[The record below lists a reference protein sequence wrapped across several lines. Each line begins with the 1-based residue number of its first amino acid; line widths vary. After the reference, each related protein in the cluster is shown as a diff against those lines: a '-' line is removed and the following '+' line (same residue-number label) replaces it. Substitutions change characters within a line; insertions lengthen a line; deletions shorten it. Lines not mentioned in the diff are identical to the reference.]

1 MFIFYDNFCNS
12 DLDTFA
18 KVRFK
23 WFGLMLQNLGGFPCE
38 RLSIRVFC
46 FTKISVPRALH
57 EGNENLEPYDPCFL
71 EWSWHIAERQVP
83 LQLWDLIVLNKI
95 GIYFRI
101 LQKYMVFFPGTW
113 RALSLLS
120 LRCCSWRVLTTIR
133 VCRVK
138 REELSVTGA
147 ILPFW
152 DFCFCIWSD
161 QVLFVQFDAKLR
173 KTLQKPWAVW
183 KLQEKVTVVPLHV
196 FEGVK
201 NTSRVTNGAIYIY
214 INMAIASQ
222 THKVVVSW

>member
-1 MFIFYDNFCNS
+1 VHNFETQPCGTRSLRWQNKIIIKRLGINLRSKVECPVAECTPPKKFRSKNVFIFYDNFCNS

-38 RLSIRVFC
+38 RSSIRVFC

-83 LQLWDLIVLNKI
+83 LQLWDLIGLNKLAYI
-95 GIYFRI
+95 SGFYSNTCF
-101 LQKYMVFFPGTW
+101 FFPGTW

-120 LRCCSWRVLTTIR
+120 LRCCSWRVLMMIR

-138 REELSVTGA
+138 KTGA
-147 ILPFW
+147 VGDRCHFAILRSLLLHL
-152 DFCFCIWSD
+152 IGSS
-161 QVLFVQFDAKLR
+161 L
-173 KTLQKPWAVW
+173 
-183 KLQEKVTVVPLHV
+183 VPPI
-196 FEGVK
+196 
-201 NTSRVTNGAIYIY
+201 RC
-214 INMAIASQ
+214 
-222 THKVVVSW
+222 